1 MAFFPRLPRIEL
13 ELQGKRLPVDIAL
26 ADRFLA
32 RLRGLMFAAP
42 LFAGRGLLIAPCN
55 SIHALGMRGQF
66 EAVFL
71 SKDFRVLKIA
81 SPIRPWLGMSLCP
94 GAHAVLEWAV
104 GEAHRLGVRE
114 GMRLQWTKLTENSTT
129 VLDGEIAA

>member
-1 MAFFPRLPRIEL
+1 MPFFPRLPRIGF
-13 ELQGKRLPVDIAL
+13 ELQGAPLPVEIAL

-42 LFAGRGLLIAPCN
+42 LQVGRGLLIVPCN
-55 SIHALGMRGQF
+55 SIHALFMRGRI

-81 SPIRPWLGMSLCP
+81 SPIRPWVGMSWCP
-94 GAHAVLEWAV
+94 GAHAVVEWSV
-104 GEAHRLGVRE
+104 GEAARLGVRE
-114 GMRLQWTKLTENSTT
+114 GMQLQP
-129 VLDGEIAA
+129 AH